1 MRMTGNTILLTGG
14 SSGIG
19 LALAVALQDAGNQV
33 IIAGR
38 RQALLQA
45 AVAAHPGLQA
55 EVLDVA
61 DLDGLAGFAAQ
72 MVSRYPGLNVLIN
85 NAGIM
90 LAEDLLA
97 PDTGAAEATITT
109 NLSAPIKLTAAL
121 LPHLRAQAD
130 ATVIMV
136 TSGLAFVPLTATPT
150 YNATKAALHSYSQS
164 LRHQLRD
171 SSVKVL
177 ELAPPAVQTDL
188 MPGHATNPNGMPLQA
203 FIAEVIDLLA
213 SPPANGEILVE
224 RVKFLRNTE
233 ASGSY
238 AKTFAMLNDH

>member
-1 MRMTGNTILLTGG
+1 MHMTGNTILITGG
-14 SSGIG
+14 TSGIG

-38 RQALLQA
+38 RQALLDQA
-45 AVAAHPGLQA
+45 LADHPGLKA
-55 EVLDVA
+55 VRMDVA
-61 DLDGLAGFAAQ
+61 DLATLDSFAAQ
-72 MVSRYPGLNVLIN
+72 ITAAYPSLNVLIN

-90 LAEDLLA
+90 QAEDLLA
-97 PDTGAAEATITT
+97 PDPAIAAATLAT
-109 NLSAPIKLTAAL
+109 NLAAPIQLTAAL
-121 LPHLRAQAD
+121 LPHLRAQTS

-164 LRHQLRD
+164 LRHQLRAT
-171 SSVKVL
+171 SVKVL

-188 MPGHATNPNGMPLQA
+188 MPGHAANPHAMPLGA
-203 FIAEVIDLLA
+203 FITEVMGLLA
-213 SPPANGEILVE
+213 TPPANGEILVE
-224 RVKFLRNTE
+224 RVKPLRNAE

-238 AKTFAMLNDH
+238 AETFAMLNGH